1 MKEYRVSYYLSAM
14 YHSYVVEAENEFSV
28 LKSLV
33 SKFDRLRTGELLHDI
48 KIERYYQEWN

>member
-1 MKEYRVSYYLSAM
+1 MREYRVSYYLSAM

-28 LKSLV
+28 LKTLV
-33 SKFDRLRTGELLHDI
+33 SEFERLRTGDLLHDI